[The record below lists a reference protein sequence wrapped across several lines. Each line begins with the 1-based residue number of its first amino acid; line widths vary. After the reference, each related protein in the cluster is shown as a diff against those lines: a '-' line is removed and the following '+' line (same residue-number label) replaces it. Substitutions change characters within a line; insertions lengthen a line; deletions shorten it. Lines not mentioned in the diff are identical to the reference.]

1 MRYSGNL
8 SPGDSGGRR
17 TPLRLG
23 VLFSGGG
30 RTLENLARNIENG
43 SLPAKIEV
51 AISSHAGVGG
61 IEKARAY
68 GIPCLTI
75 DYREHREDFSSAIA
89 RALDDAG
96 VELVALAGFIRHY
109 RYPPHQEGRIMNI
122 HPALLPAFGG
132 KGFYGERVHEAVLR
146 SGAKF
151 SGCTVHFVTLEY
163 DAGPIILQ
171 RIVPVLPTDTPETLA
186 ARVFAEECI
195 AYPEAIRL
203 YAEGRLELSG
213 GRVRIRDPDRS
224 IRAGS

>member
-1 MRYSGNL
+1 MRSSDERESEEGSGRL
-8 SPGDSGGRR
+8 R
-17 TPLRLG
+17 PLRLG

-43 SLPAKIEV
+43 SLPARIAI
-51 AISSHAGVGG
+51 AISSHAGAGG

-75 DYREHREDFSSAIA
+75 DYREHREDFSEAIA
-89 RALDDAG
+89 RALDEAG

-109 RYPPHQEGRIMNI
+109 RYPPEQEGRIMNI

-163 DAGPIILQ
+163 DSGPIILQ
-171 RIVPVLPTDTPETLA
+171 RVVPVLPADTPETLA

-213 GRVRIRDPDRS
+213 GRVRIREPSRS
-224 IRAGS
+224 A